1 MAAGDFET
9 LAQVVAFKMRFY
21 PDKKARYELAV
32 PGTVRLLPP
41 EEQMGAL
48 RRDYD
53 AMGEMIF
60 GEVPEFGEVM
70 ERLRGLEAGM
80 NRARTGRA

>member
-1 MAAGDFET
+1 
-9 LAQVVAFKMRFY
+9 
-21 PDKKARYELAV
+21 
-32 PGTVRLLPP
+32 
-41 EEQMGAL
+41 MGAL

-60 GEVPEFGEVM
+60 GEIPGFGEVM
-70 ERLRGLEAGM
+70 ERLRGLEELM